1 MRTILTRH
9 VQSRYLPLCAL
20 CLAACCIFIL
30 PFLFP
35 PSYPAPGQSYVVGYN
50 NKVASLS
57 LATVSAAVFLLSLC
71 GSSISGA
78 APQNEKKLSWRWL
91 AAALALVA
99 AWNGALSWL
108 VFAAHGYGIEDFYFL
123 PQLEKYFILHRH
135 RYREVEFA
143 YGPLLFYPPVW
154 VHWLLSPWQISLR
167 ASYYIATL
175 GQHLAG
181 VAMLW
186 LVVDRLPMQR
196 SLRIAGFASLT
207 LFSFTPLLGPNY
219 TLLRYMLPVVLFV
232 LLTRIPHPYA
242 ATAAAFF
249 AQMLVWLESTEMA
262 IAFCLSVLTYCGYRV
277 WRSGSLRYG
286 ALQWL
291 MPIAAVAASTALYLA
306 ILGREVLS
314 SLVSMSRGWASR
326 VPLPSLEV
334 ATLLLATV
342 WLVPRLVAGH
352 INRKSPDSGL
362 LLGLY
367 AMGLALLPAALGP
380 ADIVHIAGNGMV
392 LFLLSL
398 VAIGELRAPARAL
411 WGVAVAATYLL
422 MIARVGLETH
432 FLFYPDVACV
442 DEHFNPLAARL
453 PSPAASRLHAFE
465 QRWPCTTQPLDITA
479 LHKAIGDAP
488 FATPYPMPEI
498 VEEALPQLPNY
509 VPSYW
514 SGTIDLWDAETQQRK
529 VAELRQVD
537 WALMQAPPVPA
548 PVSANLN
555 PRLSIPT
562 HYRALHSITWDG
574 LLAAEIDR
582 NWAPEGNIGNY
593 ILYHRV
599 H

>member
-1 MRTILTRH
+1 METTTPEQR
-9 VQSRYLPLCAL
+9 VPSSYLLPCSICMAVG
-20 CLAACCIFIL
+20 CIFAL

-35 PSYPAPGQSYVVGYN
+35 PSFPAPGQSYVVGYN

-57 LATVSAAVFLLSLC
+57 LALISAAVFLLSL
-71 GSSISGA
+71 GNSPNSALSL
-78 APQNEKKLSWRWL
+78 QSEKKLSWRWL
-91 AAALALVA
+91 AFALTLVA
-99 AWNGALSWL
+99 TWNGALSWL
-108 VFAAHGYGIEDFYFL
+108 VFTAHGYGVEDFYFL
-123 PQLEKYFILHRH
+123 PQLEKYYFLHRPL
-135 RYREVEFA
+135 YRAVEFA

-167 ASYYIATL
+167 ASYYIAML

-186 LVVDRLPMQR
+186 IVVNGLPMQR
-196 SLRIAGFASLT
+196 GLRLAGFASLT

-232 LLTRIPHPYA
+232 LLSRVLHPYS

-249 AQMLVWLESTEMA
+249 AQILAWLVSSEMA
-262 IAFCLSVLTYCGYRV
+262 IAFCLAVVVCYGHLAWRYWALRWLT
-277 WRSGSLRYG
+277 
-286 ALQWL
+286 
-291 MPIAAVAASTALYLA
+291 PIAAVAAASALYLA

-334 ATLLLATV
+334 TTLLLATA
-342 WLVPRLVAGH
+342 WLVPRLVARH
-352 INRKSPDSGL
+352 ITRNSPDSGL

-380 ADIVHIAGNGMV
+380 ADIVHIAGDGMV

-398 VAIGELRAPARAL
+398 VAVSELKQTTRAL
-411 WGVAVAATYLL
+411 WAVAVAATYLL

-432 FLFYPDVACV
+432 FRFYPDIACV
-442 DEHFNPLAARL
+442 DGHFNPLAARL
-453 PSPAASRLHAFE
+453 PSPAALRLLAFE
-465 QRWPCTTQPLDITA
+465 QRWPCTAQPLDITA

-488 FATPYPMPEI
+488 FAAPYPMPEI
-498 VEEALPQLPNY
+498 VEESLPQLPNF

-514 SGTIDLWDAETQQRK
+514 SGTIDLWDAQTQQRK
-529 VAELRQVD
+529 VAELRQVQ
-537 WALMQAPPVPA
+537 WALLQVRPNPTPVPA
-548 PVSANLN
+548 NLN
-555 PRLSIPT
+555 SRFSIPT
-562 HYRALHSITWDG
+562 HYRALHPTTWDG
-574 LLAAEIDR
+574 VLAEEINR
-582 NWAPEGNIGNY
+582 NWTPAANIGSY